1 MKTNV
6 LKTGALFLM
15 GISILFTSC
24 SQDDTETNEE
34 NATAAITAENAEQ
47 TTEAEIASDGLFNL
61 MDIAYAEQEEE
72 EGRNSSYFS
81 SCVTITVS
89 MQNGVKFVT
98 LNFGQACQ
106 LPNGDIV
113 SGILYLT
120 YNPSQAGTVTI
131 TYDLE
136 NFAYNN
142 KFIAGGGSLFR
153 ERNNAS
159 GNPQHT
165 VNHDLEVTLPN
176 GVVVTLDG
184 TRVSEWIEGV
194 GSGTWEDNVFLVT
207 GNRDIDV
214 STGFSHYAI
223 VIEPL
228 RREATCPHF
237 VSGTVEITRNN
248 GTGILD
254 FGDGTC
260 DNIATLTVNGET
272 YTIILD

>member
-6 LKTGALFLM
+6 MKKGMLLLM
-15 GISILFTSC
+15 GAGLLFTSC
-24 SQDDTETNEE
+24 SQDDNETSEE
-34 NATAAITAENAEQ
+34 SVSAEITAERTQ
-47 TTEAEIASDGLFNL
+47 QSTEAEIATDELFNV

-72 EGRNSSYFS
+72 AGRNASYFP

-98 LNFGQACQ
+98 LDFGLGCQ
-106 LPNGDIV
+106 LNNGAIV
-113 SGILYLT
+113 SGIIYLT

-131 TYDLE
+131 EYDLE
-136 NFAYNN
+136 NFAHNN

-153 ERNNAS
+153 ERNNAN

-165 VNHDLEVTLPN
+165 VNHDLEVTFPN
-176 GVVVTLDG
+176 GLVIDIDG

-194 GSGTWEDNVFLVT
+194 GSGTWEDNAFLVT
-207 GNRDIDV
+207 GNRDIQF

-223 VIEPL
+223 VIDPL

-248 GTGILD
+248 GTGLLD

-260 DNIATLTVNGET
+260 DNLATLTVNGET
-272 YTIILD
+272 YTIILN

>member
-1 MKTNV
+1 MRTKV
-6 LKTGALFLM
+6 LKKGMLLLM
-15 GISILFTSC
+15 GVGLIFTSC
-24 SQDDTETNEE
+24 SKDESETTEETV
-34 NATAAITAENAEQ
+34 TAEITAESTQQA
-47 TTEAEIASDGLFNL
+47 TEAEVATDGLFNL

-72 EGRNSSYFS
+72 AGRLVSFFP

-98 LNFGQACQ
+98 LDFGQGCQ
-106 LPNGDIV
+106 LQNGAVV
-113 SGILYLT
+113 SGKIYLT
-120 YNPSQAGTVTI
+120 YNPSQSGTITI

-136 NFAYNN
+136 NFAHNN

-153 ERNNAS
+153 ERNNAN

-165 VNHDLEVTLPN
+165 VNHELEVTFPN
-176 GVVVTLDG
+176 GLVVDIDG

-194 GSGTWEDNVFLVT
+194 GSGTWSDNVFLVT
-207 GNRDIDV
+207 GNRDIDF

-223 VIEPL
+223 VIDPL
-228 RREATCPHF
+228 RKEVSCPHF

-248 GTGILD
+248 GMGILD

-260 DNIATLTVNGET
+260 DNLAILTVNGVE